1 MNAAI
6 NSERVMM
13 ELRQIF
19 PTLQLRYPLKKMALF
34 GSVARDDATDQS
46 DIDILV
52 EVDPTIGLRM
62 VDLAEELESHLHRKV
77 DLVSSRAIRSHMMEA
92 IQEDLQYV

>member
-1 MNAAI
+1 MNAAV
-6 NSERVMM
+6 NSEKVIT

-19 PTLQLRYPLKKMALF
+19 PSLRLRYPLKQMALF
-34 GSVARDDATDQS
+34 GSVARGDANDQS

-77 DLVSSRAIRSHMMEA
+77 DLVSSRAVHSHMMKA
-92 IQEDLQYV
+92 IREDLQYV

>member
-6 NSERVMM
+6 SPERVIM

-19 PTLQLRYPLKKMALF
+19 PSLRLRYPLKQMALF
-34 GSVARDDATDQS
+34 GSVARGDATDQS
-46 DIDILV
+46 DVDILV

-62 VDLAEELESHLHRKV
+62 VDLAEDNGVKT
-77 DLVSSRAIRSHMMEA
+77 
-92 IQEDLQYV
+92 

>member
-6 NSERVMM
+6 DTKEIIT

-19 PTLQLRYPLKKMALF
+19 QSLRLRYPLKKMALF
-34 GSVARDDATDQS
+34 GSVARGDATSQS
-46 DIDILV
+46 DIDLLV
-52 EVDPTIGLRM
+52 EVEPTIGLRM

-77 DLVSSRAIRSHMMEA
+77 DIVSSRAIRSHMMQA

>member
-1 MNAAI
+1 MNTAT

-19 PTLQLRYPLKKMALF
+19 PSLRLRYPLKQMALF
-34 GSVARDDATDQS
+34 GSVARGDATDQS

-52 EVDPTIGLRM
+52 EVDPTIGLQM

-77 DLVSSRAIRSHMMEA
+77 DLVSSRAIRSHMMKA
-92 IQEDLQYV
+92 IKEDLQYV

>member
-1 MNAAI
+1 
-6 NSERVMM
+6 MM

-19 PTLQLRYPLKKMALF
+19 PSLCLRYPLKQMALF
-34 GSVARDDATDQS
+34 GSVARGDATDQS

-52 EVDPTIGLRM
+52 EVDPIIGLRM
-62 VDLAEELESHLHRKV
+62 VDLAEELESQLHRKV
-77 DLVSSRAIRSHMMEA
+77 DIVSSRAIRPHMMKA